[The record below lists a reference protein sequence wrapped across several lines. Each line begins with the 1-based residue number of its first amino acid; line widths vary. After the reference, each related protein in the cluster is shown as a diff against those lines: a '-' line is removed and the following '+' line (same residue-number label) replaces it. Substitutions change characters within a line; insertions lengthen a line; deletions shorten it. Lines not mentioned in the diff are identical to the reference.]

1 LAGSDEKN
9 YLDSDYVG
17 LEVTGNSALFKGDF
31 KIVRNRPP
39 NGSNQ
44 WELFNLSEDPGE
56 TINLATS
63 MPNKL
68 LELIEEYD
76 AYAEKN
82 GVVELP
88 LDYEWAAEMTIN
100 TFKRNYLPLI
110 WKAVLFIIL
119 VMSLVVVLIRRR
131 RNAKN

>member
-1 LAGSDEKN
+1 MAGFDEKN
-9 YLDSDYVG
+9 YLDTESVG

-44 WELFNLSEDPGE
+44 WELYNLFEDPGE
-56 TINLATS
+56 TINLAKR

-68 LELIEEYD
+68 HELTEDYEK
-76 AYAEKN
+76 YAEKN
-82 GVVELP
+82 GVIDLP

-100 TFKRNYLPLI
+100 TFKRNYLPIIWLSLI
-110 WKAVLFIIL
+110 HI
-119 VMSLVVVLIRRR
+119 
-131 RNAKN
+131 

>member
-1 LAGSDEKN
+1 
-9 YLDSDYVG
+9 
-17 LEVTGNSALFKGDF
+17 
-31 KIVRNRPP
+31 
-39 NGSNQ
+39 
-44 WELFNLSEDPGE
+44 
-56 TINLATS
+56 

-88 LDYEWAAEMTIN
+88 LDNEWAAEMTIN